1 MSRLIAAVALVLAL
15 LASPALAQDYP
26 AAPDGPILDAAD
38 IIPADQEAALDLQL
52 RDYNEQTGR
61 AVIVATVA
69 SMDGADV
76 DSYSRGLA
84 EFWNIG
90 GAETEEGVL
99 LFVARDDRKM
109 AIKTARGL
117 DDRLTDIS
125 AGRIIRNTMR
135 PAFRAG
141 DFGGG
146 ITQAVDE
153 IIERLDLSPA
163 DARAIAEAEAAAE
176 AQREE
181 EGGFPIGTIIWLVFI
196 LFFFI
201 LPMFSRGRSRRYRRG
216 GVGGVVGDIILWEA
230 GKAVAR
236 GLSDSGSSG
245 WGGGGGGGG
254 FGGFGGGGGG
264 FGGGGASGGW

>member
-1 MSRLIAAVALVLAL
+1 MSRILAAFALVFAL
-15 LASPALAQDYP
+15 IASPALAQDYP
-26 AAPDGPILDAAD
+26 APPDGPILDAAD
-38 IIPADQEAALDLQL
+38 LIPADQEAALDRRL

-61 AVIVATVA
+61 AVIVATVP
-69 SMDGADV
+69 SMDGADI
-76 DSYSRGLA
+76 DNYSRGLA

-90 GAETEEGVL
+90 GATTEEGVL
-99 LFVARDDRKM
+99 VFVARDDRKM

-146 ITQAVDE
+146 ITQAVDV

-176 AQREE
+176 TQRAE
-181 EGGFPIGTIIWLVFI
+181 EGGFPIGTIIWFVFI
-196 LFFFI
+196 FLFFI
-201 LPMFSRGRSRRYRRG
+201 LPMFSRGRGRRYRRG
-216 GVGGVVGDIILWEA
+216 GVGSVVGDIILWEA

-245 WGGGGGGGG
+245 WGGSGGGG